1 MKLAT
6 LFFLLLVFLSC
17 SENKEQIIT
26 INIPSDE
33 VHSACTL
40 GDSLL
45 VLVRRVKNEADTS
58 SNNFTSDLYLFDSKG
73 KLLNKIETPNCKSV
87 VYDDGKIYTSNYS
100 ALYIYDKNFELIE
113 TVDFPKKMNNIVC
126 NTHREIDSMFK
137 NYYTRI
143 IIIAT
148 GVEGEDTVHLNG
160 STGYRLMKAKDR
172 LHEGL
177 LFTRDLDYI
186 DFHIHKKI
194 LYVQNKKY
202 QLQ

>member
-1 MKLAT
+1 MKQIIP
-6 LFFLLLVFLSC
+6 FLLLLVCLSC
-17 SENKEQIIT
+17 TEKKEQIVT

-45 VLVRRVKNEADTS
+45 ALVRRVKNEADTS

-73 KLLNKIETPNCKSV
+73 KLLNKTETPNCKSV
-87 VYDDGKIYTSNYS
+87 VYDDGKIYASSYS
-100 ALYIYDKNFELIE
+100 ALYIYDTNFELVETIE
-113 TVDFPKKMNNIVC
+113 FPKKTNNIVC
-126 NTHREIDSMFK
+126 KAYEYQKVDSM
-137 NYYTRI
+137 YI

-148 GVEGEDTVHLNG
+148 GVEGEDTVRLNG
-160 STGYRLMKAKDR
+160 SEGYRLMKHKDR

-186 DFHIHKKI
+186 GFHIYKKI